1 MCYQKVYSKC
11 YLIVP
16 LVLRGQILRL
26 LESAEQ
32 ILQPGE
38 GPPLVG
44 RHLVRLLRRA
54 TAVVARVVVLGVVAA
69 ARAAVEAVGVG
80 GRLAVAK
87 VAGVAAT
94 ADAARHA
101 RLLNGLADHD
111 AVLLELLGENGVEE
125 GVEAAVQ
132 RQDKYREHL
141 GATQF

>member
-1 MCYQKVYSKC
+1 MPKLALVSLSCTFDIV
-11 YLIVP
+11 LIG
-16 LVLRGQILRL
+16 VLCL
-26 LESAEQ
+26 
-32 ILQPGE
+32 
-38 GPPLVG
+38 
-44 RHLVRLLRRA
+44 
-54 TAVVARVVVLGVVAA
+54 
-69 ARAAVEAVGVG
+69 
-80 GRLAVAK
+80 LAVAK